1 MEWKL
6 GPMFVNNIIKRKKRG
21 AKNSCWF
28 SWWWFSEIERNRKKE
43 REREKEKEEEKGWST
58 ARHLLV
64 TCTPWLWVSFPLS
77 LSLLILSLLSSSLV
91 SSHFKVF
98 FLPHLV
104 STLLSTWMLSAAN
117 TYYLQAKDF
126 VDLVFGPEIGS
137 ICCPL
142 SLSLSISPHF
152 FHSLL
157 LFGSFTYLTL
167 LFRAAFQ
174 EEVI

>member
-1 MEWKL
+1 MERGREGL
-6 GPMFVNNIIKRKKRG
+6 VNGSSLACNVHAMIL
-21 AKNSCWF
+21 SQFF
-28 SWWWFSEIERNRKKE
+28 S
-43 REREKEKEEEKGWST
+43 
-58 ARHLLV
+58 
-64 TCTPWLWVSFPLS
+64 S
-77 LSLLILSLLSSSLV
+77 LSLLILSLSSSSLV

-137 ICCPL
+137 ICCPHTLSLLLSLPL
-142 SLSLSISPHF
+142 SLSLFLSPCFPNSPSFSSISPHLF
-152 FHSLL
+152 YSLL
-157 LFGSFTYLTL
+157 LSGSFTYLTL